1 MAVAIQS
8 EREVMRMH
16 VFPKF
21 TERRGLLS
29 AYETIQTILGFG
41 MFTIALIALI
51 VKLLKMTRKITVY
64 FDQARLFLNNKIGHR
79 LKRFTSE
86 RYVGS
91 ISLFFIIIAQQ
102 P

>member
-1 MAVAIQS
+1 M
-8 EREVMRMH
+8 
-16 VFPKF
+16 
-21 TERRGLLS
+21 S

-79 LKRFTSE
+79 LKRYIRDMLEAYLF
-86 RYVGS
+86 
-91 ISLFFIIIAQQ
+91 FFIIIAQQ

>member
-1 MAVAIQS
+1 M
-8 EREVMRMH
+8 
-16 VFPKF
+16 
-21 TERRGLLS
+21 S

-79 LKRFTSE
+79 LKRLYIRDMLEAYLFLL
-86 RYVGS
+86 
-91 ISLFFIIIAQQ
+91 SL
-102 P
+102 